1 MTYFYT
7 IAQNRSNILR
17 VYQYLLHC
25 YAYDLNISLP
35 LKNHNHC
42 KVRNH
47 NIHHQRHFNLA
58 LQHLQCTTDISKHT
72 TDHRKTD
79 NHQKNQNHMQEH
91 PCNSSNSS
99 AIGNQ
104 TIATLAKKKTLDV
117 PITACSILNA
127 RPLTP
132 PLPPSPPSS
141 TFDTTSN
148 IDTFAKTDNS
158 PSSFSSKNNKTSHN
172 TE

>member
-1 MTYFYT
+1 MFVT
-7 IAQNRSNILR
+7 
-17 VYQYLLHC
+17 H
-25 YAYDLNISLP
+25 
-35 LKNHNHC
+35 KN
-42 KVRNH
+42 KY
-47 NIHHQRHFNLA
+47 
-58 LQHLQCTTDISKHT
+58 LQCTTTDISKHT

-91 PCNSSNSS
+91 PCNSSKSS

-104 TIATLAKKKTLDV
+104 TIATLAKKKTSEV
-117 PITACSILNA
+117 PITFAAACSIPNA

-141 TFDTTSN
+141 TFDTTLN

-158 PSSFSSKNNKTSHN
+158 PSSFSSKNNKTSLN

>member
-1 MTYFYT
+1 MDHAYT
-7 IAQNRSNILR
+7 F
-17 VYQYLLHC
+17 
-25 YAYDLNISLP
+25 D
-35 LKNHNHC
+35 
-42 KVRNH
+42 
-47 NIHHQRHFNLA
+47 
-58 LQHLQCTTDISKHT
+58 LQCTTDILKHT

-91 PCNSSNSS
+91 LPCNSSKSS
-99 AIGNQ
+99 TIGDQ
-104 TIATLAKKKTLDV
+104 TITTLAKKKTSEVSID
-117 PITACSILNA
+117 TAACSTIIPNA

-132 PLPPSPPSS
+132 PLPPPPPSS
-141 TFDTTSN
+141 TFDTTLN

>member
-1 MTYFYT
+1 MIITIITNFDNVSQNKYFIT
-7 IAQNRSNILR
+7 IYLIPSIYHLSNH
-17 VYQYLLHC
+17 LL
-25 YAYDLNISLP
+25 
-35 LKNHNHC
+35 K
-42 KVRNH
+42 
-47 NIHHQRHFNLA
+47 F
-58 LQHLQCTTDISKHT
+58 LQCSADISKHT

-79 NHQKNQNHMQEH
+79 NHQKNQNHMQEQ
-91 PCNSSNSS
+91 PCNSSKSS

-104 TIATLAKKKTLDV
+104 TIATLAKKKTSEVV
-117 PITACSILNA
+117 PSVTIVYNSSTSACSIPNA

-141 TFDTTSN
+141 TFDTTLN

-158 PSSFSSKNNKTSHN
+158 PSSFSSKNNKTSLN

>member
-1 MTYFYT
+1 MNIPIRNRTYITLY
-7 IAQNRSNILR
+7 IWYHLSNH
-17 VYQYLLHC
+17 LLK
-25 YAYDLNISLP
+25 L
-35 LKNHNHC
+35 
-42 KVRNH
+42 
-47 NIHHQRHFNLA
+47 
-58 LQHLQCTTDISKHT
+58 LQCSADISKHT

-79 NHQKNQNHMQEH
+79 NHQKNQNHMQEQ
-91 PCNSSNSS
+91 PCNSSKSS

-104 TIATLAKKKTLDV
+104 TIATLAKKKTSEVV
-117 PITACSILNA
+117 PSVTIVYNSSTSACSIPNA

-141 TFDTTSN
+141 TFDTTLN

-158 PSSFSSKNNKTSHN
+158 PSSFSSKNNKTSLN

>member
-1 MTYFYT
+1 MNFHRDK
-7 IAQNRSNILR
+7 NCM
-17 VYQYLLHC
+17 LLKV
-25 YAYDLNISLP
+25 ISP
-35 LKNHNHC
+35 TLK
-42 KVRNH
+42 
-47 NIHHQRHFNLA
+47 L
-58 LQHLQCTTDISKHT
+58 LQCGADISKHT

-79 NHQKNQNHMQEH
+79 NHQKNQNHMQEQ
-91 PCNSSNSS
+91 PCNSSKSS

-104 TIATLAKKKTLDV
+104 TIATLAKKKTTEVV
-117 PITACSILNA
+117 PIAAACSIPNA

-141 TFDTTSN
+141 NFDATLN